1 MIEVTQ
7 QDDKTFTISW
17 DENDPQESIF
27 NDYTEEDFINLI
39 QNYLKSL
46 EESTNINI
54 NQVTEAVNNINDHI
68 EEEIIATCE
77 ETFGEECYDEEFW
90 EDYHNN
96 KHSDKSKAI
105 SRRLKEIYKE
115 RNTLYEFIDQTA
127 EDLFQDLN
135 DAEKVH
141 DWYSVKE
148 EAIREYQSDQLS
160 QDRTLPPPDNFPLFP

>member
-17 DENDPQESIF
+17 DENDPTEKVF

-39 QNYLKSL
+39 QNYLNTL
-46 EESTNINI
+46 QESGEVDI
-54 NQVTEAVNNINDHI
+54 NQVTEAVNHINNHI

-77 ETFGEECYDEEFW
+77 ETFGEECYEKD
-90 EDYHNN
+90 
-96 KHSDKSKAI
+96 
-105 SRRLKEIYKE
+105 
-115 RNTLYEFIDQTA
+115 NTLYEFIDQTA

-135 DAEKVH
+135 DAEKFT

-148 EAIREYQSDQLS
+148 EAIREYQDNELKE
-160 QDRTLPPPDNFPLFP
+160 DRDVPPPDNFPLFP

>member
-17 DENDPQESIF
+17 DENDPTEKVF
-27 NDYTEEDFINLI
+27 NDYTEEDFITLI
-39 QNYLKSL
+39 QNYLQSL
-46 EESTNINI
+46 QESGEVDI

-77 ETFGEECYDEEFW
+77 ETFGKENC
-90 EDYHNN
+90 HNNTAKKKNN

-115 RNTLYEFIDQTA
+115 RNKIY
-127 EDLFQDLN
+127 
-135 DAEKVH
+135 
-141 DWYSVKE
+141 DWYKVKE
-148 EAIREYQSDQLS
+148 EAIREYQ
-160 QDRTLPPPDNFPLFP
+160 DNELKED

>member
-17 DENDPQESIF
+17 DENDPKEKIF

-46 EESTNINI
+46 QESGEVDI

-77 ETFGEECYDEEFW
+77 ETFGKECYEQAE
-90 EDYHNN
+90 H
-96 KHSDKSKAI
+96 
-105 SRRLKEIYKE
+105 KEY
-115 RNTLYEFIDQTA
+115 YEFIEQTA
-127 EDLFQDLN
+127 EDLFNDLN
-135 DAEKVH
+135 EAEKVY

-148 EAIREYQSDQLS
+148 EAIREYQDTELKE
-160 QDRTLPPPDNFPLFP
+160 DRTLPPPDNFPLFP